1 MKKIILFILSLG
13 VFYTFI
19 QAKNLKQEQ
28 NTSSNLVSVSIAP
41 QAFFVKK
48 IAADTL
54 NVNVILPPNS
64 NEHNFEFK
72 PSTMKKLEKS
82 DIYFTIGLEFEKVF
96 VDKFKQNFPKLE
108 IANMQKN
115 INLIE
120 TDEHEHSHNHSHK
133 HFDPH
138 TWLDPI
144 LVQTMALN
152 IYDTLIQKYPQ
163 NKNLYK
169 QNLDKFL
176 AELDSLNLQIASK
189 LEKLKNREF
198 VVYHP
203 SWTYFSK
210 RYNLTQIPVEILGK
224 EPKSKDLQNLIT
236 LVKNKNI
243 KVIFV
248 QNGFPENAA
257 KTLAKECDAKIYK
270 IDHLSYD
277 WENELLKTADAFS
290 HNL

>member
-13 VFYTFI
+13 IFYTFT
-19 QAKNLKQEQ
+19 QAKNLEQEQ

-54 NVNVILPPNS
+54 DVNVILPPNS

-96 VDKFKQNFPKLE
+96 TDKFKQNFPKLQVV
-108 IANMQKN
+108 NMQKN
-115 INLIE
+115 IALIQ
-120 TDEHEHSHNHSHK
+120 THDTHEHSHEHEEHE

-152 IYDTLIQKYPQ
+152 IYDALIQKYPQ

-169 QNLDKFL
+169 QNLDK
-176 AELDSLNLQIASK
+176 
-189 LEKLKNREF
+189 LKNRDF

-203 SWTYFSK
+203 SWTYFAK

-224 EPKSKDLQNLIT
+224 EPKSKDLQKLIT
-236 LVKNKNI
+236 LMKDKNL

>member
-1 MKKIILFILSLG
+1 MKKIISSILSLG
-13 VFYTFI
+13 IFFTFA
-19 QAKNLKQEQ
+19 QAKNLEQ
-28 NTSSNLVSVSIAP
+28 DQNISSNLISVSIAP

-54 NVNVILPPNS
+54 NVNIILPPNS

-72 PSTMKKLEKS
+72 SSTMKKLEKS

-96 VDKFKQNFPKLE
+96 IDKFKQNFPKLQL
-108 IANMQKN
+108 INIQKN
-115 INLIE
+115 IALIQ
-120 TDEHEHSHNHSHK
+120 THDEHEYSHK
-133 HFDPH
+133 HVDPH

-152 IYDTLIQKYPQ
+152 IYDALIQKYPQ

-169 QNLDKFL
+169 QNLDQFL

-198 VVYHP
+198 VTYHP
-203 SWTYFSK
+203 SWTYFAK

-236 LVKNKNI
+236 LMKNKNL

>member
-1 MKKIILFILSLG
+1 MKKILVFILSLG
-13 VFYTFI
+13 ISYTLAC
-19 QAKNLKQEQ
+19 AKN
-28 NTSSNLVSVSIAP
+28 SVSVSIAP

-64 NEHNFEFK
+64 NEHHFEFK

-96 VDKFKQNFPKLE
+96 TDKFKQNFPKLQ
-108 IANMQKN
+108 IVNMQKN
-115 INLIE
+115 INLLQDH
-120 TDEHEHSHNHSHK
+120 DEQE

-152 IYDTLIQKYPQ
+152 IYDALSQKYPQ
-163 NKNLYK
+163 NKKIYK

-203 SWTYFSK
+203 SWAYFAA
-210 RYNLTQIPVEILGK
+210 RYNLKQIPVEILGK
-224 EPKSKDLQNLIT
+224 EPKSKDLKNLIT
-236 LVKNKNI
+236 LVKNKKI

-270 IDHLSYD
+270 INHLSYIGKM
-277 WENELLKTADAFS
+277 NF
-290 HNL
+290 

>member
-1 MKKIILFILSLG
+1 MKQLLILLLSCIFL
-13 VFYTFI
+13 
-19 QAKNLKQEQ
+19 QAK
-28 NTSSNLVSVSIAP
+28 TIVSVSIAP

-54 NVNVILPPNS
+54 DVNIILPPNS

-72 PSTMKKLEKS
+72 PNTMKKLEKS

-96 VDKFKQNFPKLE
+96 TDKFKQNFPKLQVV
-108 IANMQKN
+108 NMQKN
-115 INLIE
+115 IALIQ
-120 TDEHEHSHNHSHK
+120 THDTHEHSHEHEHHEHEHFEHE

-152 IYDTLIQKYPQ
+152 IYDALIQKYPQ

-189 LEKLKNREF
+189 LEKLKNRDF

-203 SWTYFSK
+203 SWTYFAK

-224 EPKSKDLQNLIT
+224 EPKSKDLQKLIT
-236 LVKNKNI
+236 LMKDKNL

>member
-1 MKKIILFILSLG
+1 MKKILLFILSLG
-13 VFYTFI
+13 ISYTFT
-19 QAKNLKQEQ
+19 QAKNLEQDQ
-28 NTSSNLVSVSIAP
+28 NTSNSLISVSIAP

-64 NEHNFEFK
+64 DEHNFEFK
-72 PSTMKKLEKS
+72 PNIMKKLEKS

-96 VDKFKQNFPKLE
+96 IDKFKQNFPKLQVV
-108 IANMQKN
+108 NMQKN
-115 INLIE
+115 IALIQ
-120 TDEHEHSHNHSHK
+120 THDEHEHSHE

-152 IYDTLIQKYPQ
+152 IYNALIQKYPQ

-169 QNLDKFL
+169 QNLDQFL
-176 AELDSLNLQIASK
+176 ADLDSLNLQIASK

-203 SWTYFSK
+203 SWTYFAK
-210 RYNLTQIPVEILGK
+210 RYNLTQIPIEILGK

-236 LVKNKNI
+236 LMKNKNL

-277 WENELLKTADAFS
+277 WKNELLKTADAFS

>member
-13 VFYTFI
+13 IFYTFT
-19 QAKNLKQEQ
+19 QAKNLEQDQ
-28 NTSSNLVSVSIAP
+28 NTSNSLVSVSIAP

-64 NEHNFEFK
+64 DEHNFEFK
-72 PSTMKKLEKS
+72 PNIMKKLEKS

-96 VDKFKQNFPKLE
+96 IDKFKQNFPKLQVV
-108 IANMQKN
+108 NMQKN
-115 INLIE
+115 IALIQ
-120 TDEHEHSHNHSHK
+120 TLDEHEHSHE

-152 IYDTLIQKYPQ
+152 IYNALIQKYPQ

-169 QNLDKFL
+169 QNLDQFL
-176 AELDSLNLQIASK
+176 ADLDSLNLQIASK

-203 SWTYFSK
+203 SWTYFAK
-210 RYNLTQIPVEILGK
+210 RYNLTQIPIEILGK

-236 LVKNKNI
+236 LMKNKNL

-277 WENELLKTADAFS
+277 WKNELLKTADAFS

>member
-1 MKKIILFILSLG
+1 
-13 VFYTFI
+13 
-19 QAKNLKQEQ
+19 
-28 NTSSNLVSVSIAP
+28 
-41 QAFFVKK
+41 
-48 IAADTL
+48 
-54 NVNVILPPNS
+54 
-64 NEHNFEFK
+64 
-72 PSTMKKLEKS
+72 MKKLEKS

-96 VDKFKQNFPKLE
+96 TDKFKQNFSKLQVV
-108 IANMQKN
+108 NMQKN
-115 INLIE
+115 IALIQ
-120 TDEHEHSHNHSHK
+120 THDTHEHSHEHEHHEHE

-163 NKNLYK
+163 NENLYK
-169 QNLDKFL
+169 ENLDKFL

-203 SWTYFSK
+203 SWTYFAK

-224 EPKSKDLQNLIT
+224 EPKSKDLQKLIT
-236 LVKNKNI
+236 LMKDKNL

-277 WENELLKTADAFS
+277 WENELLKTADVFS

>member
-1 MKKIILFILSLG
+1 MKKILVFILSLG
-13 VFYTFI
+13 ISYTLAC
-19 QAKNLKQEQ
+19 AKN
-28 NTSSNLVSVSIAP
+28 SVSVSIAP

-64 NEHNFEFK
+64 NEHHFEFK

-96 VDKFKQNFPKLE
+96 TDKFKQNFPKLQ
-108 IANMQKN
+108 IVNMQKN
-115 INLIE
+115 IKLLQDQDH
-120 TDEHEHSHNHSHK
+120 DEHEHSHGHDEHEHE

-152 IYDTLIQKYPQ
+152 IYDALSQKYPQ
-163 NKNLYK
+163 NKKLYK

-203 SWTYFSK
+203 SWAYFAA
-210 RYNLTQIPVEILGK
+210 RYNLKQIPVEILGK
-224 EPKSKDLQNLIT
+224 EPKSKDLKNLIT
-236 LVKNKNI
+236 LVKNKKI

-270 IDHLSYD
+270 INHLSYD

>member
-1 MKKIILFILSLG
+1 MKNLFLFLLTCIVL
-13 VFYTFI
+13 
-19 QAKNLKQEQ
+19 QAKPV
-28 NTSSNLVSVSIAP
+28 VSVSIAP

-48 IAADTL
+48 IAANTL
-54 NVNVILPPNS
+54 DVNVILPPNS

-96 VDKFKQNFPKLE
+96 TDKFKQNFPKLQVV
-108 IANMQKN
+108 NMQKN
-115 INLIE
+115 IALIQ
-120 TDEHEHSHNHSHK
+120 THDTHEHSHEHEEHE

-152 IYDTLIQKYPQ
+152 IYYTLIQKYPQ
-163 NKNLYK
+163 NENLYK
-169 QNLDKFL
+169 ENLDKFL
-176 AELDSLNLQIASK
+176 AELNSLNLQIASK

-203 SWTYFSK
+203 SWTYFAK

-224 EPKSKDLQNLIT
+224 EPKSKDLQKLIT
-236 LVKNKNI
+236 LMKNKNL

>member
-1 MKKIILFILSLG
+1 MKNLFLFLLTCIVL
-13 VFYTFI
+13 
-19 QAKNLKQEQ
+19 QAKPV
-28 NTSSNLVSVSIAP
+28 VSVSIAP

-48 IAADTL
+48 IAANTL
-54 NVNVILPPNS
+54 DVNVILPPNS

-96 VDKFKQNFPKLE
+96 TDKFKQNFPKLQVV
-108 IANMQKN
+108 NMQKN
-115 INLIE
+115 IALIQ
-120 TDEHEHSHNHSHK
+120 THDTHEHSHEHEEHE

-163 NKNLYK
+163 NENLYK
-169 QNLDKFL
+169 ENLDKFL

-203 SWTYFSK
+203 SWTYFAK

-224 EPKSKDLQNLIT
+224 EPKSKDLQKLIT
-236 LVKNKNI
+236 LMKNKNL

>member
-1 MKKIILFILSLG
+1 MKKILLFILSLG
-13 VFYTFI
+13 ISYTFT
-19 QAKNLKQEQ
+19 QAKNLEQDQ
-28 NTSSNLVSVSIAP
+28 NTSNSLVSVSIAP

-64 NEHNFEFK
+64 DEHNFEFK
-72 PSTMKKLEKS
+72 PNIMKKLEKS

-96 VDKFKQNFPKLE
+96 IDKFKQNFPKLQVV
-108 IANMQKN
+108 NMQKN
-115 INLIE
+115 IALIK
-120 TDEHEHSHNHSHK
+120 THDEHEHSHE

-152 IYDTLIQKYPQ
+152 IYNALIQKYPQ

-169 QNLDKFL
+169 QNLDQFL
-176 AELDSLNLQIASK
+176 ADLDSLNLQIASK

-203 SWTYFSK
+203 SWTYFAK
-210 RYNLTQIPVEILGK
+210 RYNLTQIPIEILGK

-236 LVKNKNI
+236 LMKNKNL

-277 WENELLKTADAFS
+277 WKNELLKTADAFS